1 MNIKEAVIS
10 ALKELIIPE
19 LNSIREENRE
29 IKAILTLTNKRLD
42 DHNAHLTDLSRR
54 IDETNKRIDGLKV
67 ELKEEIS
74 KNTSRIDEINK
85 RIDRL
90 YEVIVKKEEHIDLV
104 VRVTKLEEKLKEIE
118 VRVTP

>member
-1 MNIKEAVIS
+1 MKIVKVKSSQGCLGKNTGCE
-10 ALKELIIPE
+10 
-19 LNSIREENRE
+19 
-29 IKAILTLTNKRLD
+29 KAP
-42 DHNAHLTDLSRR
+42 DLVSKKGEDVWIVESN
-54 IDETNKRIDGLKV
+54 IDETNKNINKTRI
-67 ELKEEIS
+67 ELKEEIA